1 MGTHGSLGLSIR
13 YSTIETKEAAPIGY
27 NGFLFPHEY
36 EVCSTKAVTRV
47 RMRKKM
53 GQLIKVQRPVSS
65 APFSGL
71 YHLPLLAPTR
81 IWIDAFLSKRIQ
93 RVVVDGE
100 ASMCSHVTS
109 GVPQGTVLS
118 PTLFLVFINDIADNL
133 HSTAR
138 VFADDCVIYRP
149 IHTEKDHQLM
159 QEDLDTLVGWSD
171 IWQMEFN
178 VSKCAIMQTT
188 NKRSKTDFPYKMKGE
203 TLEKVDHQP
212 YLGVELSNNL
222 KYNLHIDQTCKKASK
237 VLSFLH

>member
-1 MGTHGSLGLSIR
+1 
-13 YSTIETKEAAPIGY
+13 
-27 NGFLFPHEY
+27 
-36 EVCSTKAVTRV
+36 
-47 RMRKKM
+47 
-53 GQLIKVQRPVSS
+53 
-65 APFSGL
+65 
-71 YHLPLLAPTR
+71 
-81 IWIDAFLSKRIQ
+81 
-93 RVVVDGE
+93 
-100 ASMCSHVTS
+100 MCSHVTS
-109 GVPQGTVLS
+109 GVPQGTVLG
-118 PTLFLVFINDIADNL
+118 PTLFLVFINDIVDNL

-188 NKRSKTDFPYKMKGE
+188 NKRSKTDFPYKMKVE
-203 TLEKVDHQP
+203 TLQKVDHQP

-237 VLSFLH
+237 VHVFLKRNLKHCPSSVNDRAYTSLVRPKLEYCSTIWNPHTTSNINKLESVQQNAARFVLNKPHDYKKTLQHNENGKRSKLGNIRTEAKKIRRSTHE